1 MQNPVR
7 ISIFM
12 SPTESRRY
20 MEKLLFGRPL
30 LPERRIHT
38 LLRWLRHQTLR
49 GRRAPCVLAYTETT
63 LASGASLHHPFIS
76 FSCTTCLQAIFIF
89 SSLFFTSIQDHP
101 LFLKGLGSIDV
112 ILNRF
117 CAWSGVFRF
126 NLPVVLLHL
135 HVFLF
140 LCVFMCVCVCVCGEK
155 KAKKRRDQHWCLI
168 FLRSPERLFPLCI
181 GCLNLWELWNSV
193 KYLKIFNSLSGHNL
207 FLY

>member
-49 GRRAPCVLAYTETT
+49 GRRPPVFWPTRKLRWPLE
-63 LASGASLHHPFIS
+63 LASITPS
-76 FSCTTCLQAIFIF
+76 FRSRTMCLQAIFIF
-89 SSLFFTSIQDHP
+89 SSLFFTSIQNHP

-140 LCVFMCVCVCVCGEK
+140 MCVCVCVCVCGEK

-168 FLRSPERLFPLCI
+168 FWRSPERLFPLCI

-193 KYLKIFNSLSGHNL
+193 KYLTVSLWA
-207 FLY
+207 